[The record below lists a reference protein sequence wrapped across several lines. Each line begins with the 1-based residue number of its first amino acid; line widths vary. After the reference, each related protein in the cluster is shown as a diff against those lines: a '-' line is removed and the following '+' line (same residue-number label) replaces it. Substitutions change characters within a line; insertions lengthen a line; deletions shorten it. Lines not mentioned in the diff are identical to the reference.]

1 MSRRRAVLSGQH
13 YSNIKM
19 ISPEGVLMCR
29 LSERRAQ
36 WYLDRGLATSD
47 GTGSI
52 RLTFTP
58 NGLGANGHTFYTSAH
73 LDICVVCGRTE
84 ALSRHHCV
92 PHCFRKHFPDEYKV
106 HNWHDIVLLCDD
118 CHNGYEEVAQLV
130 KNDMLQIP
138 EEEWQQRK
146 DKLRAIKNAH
156 TLVYHLDLIPESKKE
171 HIRASLSEYLG
182 VDRITDDQII
192 ELALQDRPCLLTDED
207 WKRVVDNVEDLDVF
221 VRWWRQH
228 FLDTM
233 TPEYLPQGW
242 SVDSPTTRHDLDI
255 VSGRITV

>member
-1 MSRRRAVLSGQH
+1 
-13 YSNIKM
+13 
-19 ISPEGVLMCR
+19 
-29 LSERRAQ
+29 
-36 WYLDRGLATSD
+36 
-47 GTGSI
+47 
-52 RLTFTP
+52 
-58 NGLGANGHTFYTSAH
+58 
-73 LDICVVCGRTE
+73 
-84 ALSRHHCV
+84 V

-182 VDRITDDQII
+182 VDQITDDQII

-207 WKRVVDNVEDLDVF
+207 WKRVIDNVEDLDMF

>member
-1 MSRRRAVLSGQH
+1 
-13 YSNIKM
+13 
-19 ISPEGVLMCR
+19 MCR
-29 LSERRAQ
+29 LSKRRAQ
-36 WYLDRGLATSD
+36 WYLDRGLAVPD
-47 GTGSI
+47 GLGSI

-58 NGLGANGHTFYTSAH
+58 NGLGANGHAFYTSAH
-73 LDICVVCGRTE
+73 LDICVVCGRSE

-92 PHCFRKHFPDEYKV
+92 PHCFRKHFPDEYMV

-118 CHNGYEEVAQLV
+118 CHNEYEEVAQLV
-130 KNDMLQIP
+130 KNDLLQIP
-138 EEEWQQRK
+138 EEELQQRK
-146 DKLRAIKNAH
+146 YTQRAIKDARA
-156 TLVYHLDLIPESKKE
+156 LVCHLDLIPESKKE
-171 HIRASLSEYLG
+171 HIRVSLSEYLG